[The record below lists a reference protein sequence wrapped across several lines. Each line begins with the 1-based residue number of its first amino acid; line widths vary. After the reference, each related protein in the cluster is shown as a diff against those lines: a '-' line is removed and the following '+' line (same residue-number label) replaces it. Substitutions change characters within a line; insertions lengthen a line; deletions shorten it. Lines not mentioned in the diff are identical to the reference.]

1 MCKVL
6 AMAAKGRWRI
16 LLIVKVGSS
25 SQTAEVVG
33 GICAKIPNYCM
44 SWISISEVSLF
55 SSCCREI
62 RVNVSQYLKSFL
74 AFLKGRGGRWALL
87 FLPTWTSSSV
97 HTQKNKEKKTHSDKP
112 GLLENKSS
120 WWPWKTPASVSFLL
134 GTLCPK
140 SFMRPVNPIITQLT
154 LKEGSAAWDHWT
166 TLHTVK

>member
-1 MCKVL
+1 MCKVP
-6 AMAAKGRWRI
+6 AMAGKGRWRI

-33 GICAKIPNYCM
+33 GRAHNCAKIPNYCM

-97 HTQKNKEKKTHSDKP
+97 HTQKNKEKKTTVINQDFLRINLLDDHGRLLHQCHSC
-112 GLLENKSS
+112 L
-120 WWPWKTPASVSFLL
+120 A
-134 GTLCPK
+134 LCVQ
-140 SFMRPVNPIITQLT
+140 RALCA
-154 LKEGSAAWDHWT
+154 L
-166 TLHTVK
+166 